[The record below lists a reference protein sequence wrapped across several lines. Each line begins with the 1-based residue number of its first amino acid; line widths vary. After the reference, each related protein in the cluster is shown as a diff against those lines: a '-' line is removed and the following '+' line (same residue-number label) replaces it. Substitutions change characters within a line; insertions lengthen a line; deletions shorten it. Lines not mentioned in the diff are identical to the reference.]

1 MLQCCI
7 LIAEICTLPLDNFNV
22 GTRGPDLR
30 GGHGVPSPAQH
41 VLPRLEVTGNP
52 NMVLV
57 DAIIPEARTPI
68 DGALNSPGTALGVG
82 ALGHVRLILPLPSI
96 IAVLKPDFSPVGP
109 VADELEHVASKA
121 LLSEGGRAIGIDI
134 AQPVGVATAVVDCHE
149 CNGQRHAAAHLG
161 RDGSM
166 RKEVDLQST
175 AAEGPCASV
184 CLGGRSAHGARGPGV
199 IPCRTAERVQ
209 AMDAA
214 ASTIERCTTRRCPRV
229 LPLRTCPMIST
240 HLLIAV
246 DKVGVRTLVVAVA
259 VLVVAVT
266 TSVRLVSPPRLDVV
280 NSPSS
285 LGIHHG
291 RVALY
296 LEAENFLNV
305 KPDSVLPNWRP
316 HHPAVPMDTRHDGQQ
331 KDQEHVEPRFFT

>member
-57 DAIIPEARTPI
+57 DAIIPDAI
-68 DGALNSPGTALGVG
+68 IQSDGALLSPGTALGVG

-161 RDGSM
+161 RDGLW
-166 RKEVDLQST
+166 KVDLQST
-175 AAEGPCASV
+175 ASEGPCASV
-184 CLGGRSAHGARGPGV
+184 LLGGRSAQGARGPGV

-209 AMDAA
+209 ALDAA
-214 ASTIERCTTRRCPRV
+214 TSTIERCTARRCPRV
-229 LPLRTCPMIST
+229 LPHRTCPIIST

-246 DKVGVRTLVVAVA
+246 DKVGVWIFVFAVA

-266 TSVRLVSPPRLDVV
+266 TGIRLVSPPRVDLV

-285 LGIHHG
+285 LGIHHD

-296 LEAENFLNV
+296 LETVNFLNV
-305 KPDSVLPNWRP
+305 QTNSVLPDWRP